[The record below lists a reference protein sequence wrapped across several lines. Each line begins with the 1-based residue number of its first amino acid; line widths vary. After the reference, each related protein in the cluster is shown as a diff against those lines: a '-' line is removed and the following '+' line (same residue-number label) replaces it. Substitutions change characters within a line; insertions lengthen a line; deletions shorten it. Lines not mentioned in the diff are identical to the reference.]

1 MAFSASQSPI
11 HTTYVEMLPKVA
23 QTSCSFCEEGVEFK
37 DGMLTVSGKP
47 GFGFNIDDSR
57 ADSETLLEF

>member
-11 HTTYVEMLPKVA
+11 HTPYVEMLPKVA
-23 QTSCSFCEEGVEFK
+23 QTSHFFGEEDADFK
-37 DGMLTVSGKP
+37 GGMLTVSGKP

>member
-1 MAFSASQSPI
+1 
-11 HTTYVEMLPKVA
+11 MLPKVA
-23 QTSCSFCEEGVEFK
+23 QTSHFFGEEDADFK
-37 DGMLTVSGKP
+37 GGMLTVSGKP